1 MNRHA
6 LLGLLSNLT
15 SITIWDQRQLATKM
29 IHELE
34 RLAQVVLR
42 EPQAHFKRSRQGIAC
57 PLKLC
62 SRGSTCTQQMLFSFN
77 LFNKFKVCLWEIHF
91 VKTSQSQLFWEPFFL
106 AKPCNHGWRVGAEAQ
121 RPAWARGGLR
131 GVQGRSL
138 EPAVALSHKPL

>member
-6 LLGLLSNLT
+6 LVGLWSNLT

-34 RLAQVVLR
+34 RLAQVVPR

-91 VKTSQSQLFWEPFFL
+91 VKTSQSQLFWEPFFFGKTL
-106 AKPCNHGWRVGAEAQ
+106 QPRVESGC
-121 RPAWARGGLR
+121 
-131 GVQGRSL
+131 
-138 EPAVALSHKPL
+138 